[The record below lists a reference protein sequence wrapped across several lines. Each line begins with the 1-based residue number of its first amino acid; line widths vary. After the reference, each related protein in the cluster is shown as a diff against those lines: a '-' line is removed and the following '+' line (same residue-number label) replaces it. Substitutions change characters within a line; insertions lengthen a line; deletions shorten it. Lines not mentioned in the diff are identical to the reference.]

1 MSFSRKCPFAPCSNE
16 FPLSR
21 AVCPHC
27 GLPSHFPNVDVA
39 AGEEADLIKRYSA
52 ALADANLRGVTVQTQ
67 QFEAA
72 LADSVA
78 VSNKKL
84 SVLLRICAEDAEDN
98 ELFSNYYQL
107 SKSVT
112 LQNDELWDP
121 RRQSTDPLFFTG
133 YHEELSFAA
142 LTLDTNGLP
151 NYGDCS
157 VFYRTDLIAHRAS
170 LFEENTTMFRIRRR
184 IVHKIPKGYRS
195 TWSERCKLCI
205 AKLEKAIDT
214 TLTPDKYSSLLMSS
228 GVTGAKD
235 SFVEVHIYGPITI
248 RTVDRIT
255 FTAKIRNKAEHA
267 IIKSIKNKAKH
278 FGVTV
283 V

>member
-1 MSFSRKCPFAPCSNE
+1 MAFSRKCPFPPCSND
-16 FPLSR
+16 FPISR
-21 AVCPHC
+21 NICPHC

-39 AGEEADLIKRYSA
+39 QDENPDLLKRYSEA
-52 ALADANLRGVTVQTQ
+52 IADANARGVIKQVR

-72 LADSVA
+72 LEDSAA

-84 SVLLRICAEDAEDN
+84 PVLVRVCEEDN

-112 LQNDELWDP
+112 LQNNELWDP

-142 LTLDTNGLP
+142 LTIDDTGLP

-157 VFYRTDLIAHRAS
+157 VVYRTYLIAHRAS
-170 LFEENTTMFRIRRR
+170 LFEENTTAFRIRER
-184 IVHKIPKGYRS
+184 IVEADEIPKGHRS
-195 TWSERCKLCI
+195 TWNDRVMLCI

-228 GVTGAKD
+228 GATGAKD
-235 SFVEVHIYGPITI
+235 KFVEVHIYGPITI
-248 RTVDRIT
+248 RTVGKIT
-255 FTAKIRNKAEHA
+255 FTVKKRNKAEQA
-267 IIKSIKNKAKH
+267 IIKSIKNKAGY